1 MVAIDVTETSGVDHP
16 AHLHEG
22 WVVCKSATREHV
34 EALFGSLNTRKG
46 TDVPNDAKGSAGEG
60 ASLTVE
66 DLQKALAAM
75 TTERDEA
82 VAKAAAAATAKP
94 VEKSAEQEQEEM
106 LKALPEAVRAML
118 AKSAAETEELRKA
131 AAVDRENFE
140 KERDARLDQAAVTD
154 FENTFKSLA
163 LDAAEVAPALRR
175 VGVVSP
181 ELAKS
186 IETALKAAD
195 GQLESAS
202 IFKEIGRG
210 GDGGNGGSA
219 LDKIKANAEELR
231 KSETGLSAEA
241 AFAKAVDADP
251 ALYSEY
257 LAEMA
262 GK

>member
-1 MVAIDVTETSGVDHP
+1 
-16 AHLHEG
+16 
-22 WVVCKSATREHV
+22 
-34 EALFGSLNTRKG
+34 
-46 TDVPNDAKGSAGEG
+46 
-60 ASLTVE
+60 
-66 DLQKALAAM
+66 
-75 TTERDEA
+75 
-82 VAKAAAAATAKP
+82 
-94 VEKSAEQEQEEM
+94 
-106 LKALPEAVRAML
+106 ML